1 MSCKTHRTVSIPV
14 NDLHRTWYLL
24 HFLTSNLYTQW
35 VYKKKFSFYPRISKS
50 FTEKQYFSFIKEK
63 NEMQKTNFPVITQ

>member
-35 VYKKKFSFYPRISKS
+35 VYKKNLLLSKDLKEFYWETIFLIYKGEERDA
-50 FTEKQYFSFIKEK
+50 E
-63 NEMQKTNFPVITQ
+63 N